1 MSDAPILI
9 VGAGPAGTR
18 AAETLVRLGERPIV
32 IDDQPA
38 SGGQI
43 YRRQPPGFSRTAKS
57 LYGFEAEKATALHQT
72 FDGLKA
78 KIDYRPE
85 TFVWSVDQENALTMG
100 PDGVGRVAYRS
111 LLLTTGAMDRIIPFP
126 GWTLPGVYTMGGSQV
141 ALKAQGCGIGDPVV
155 FMGTSPLMYLVA
167 VQYVLAGA
175 NVAAVLDTAR
185 TTDAIPV
192 LGGLLAGR
200 STFLKGLWYQNWLRL
215 KGVPVRRGI
224 TPVAAEGTDHIEAV
238 RYKNA
243 AGRER
248 RVACSGLAIGY
259 GVKSETQLAEL
270 AGCEFAFDALTEQW
284 LPEID
289 RDGRAD
295 AGRLYLAGDG
305 AGVGGADAAE
315 LRGELAALALLEDQ
329 GVAVDG
335 ARQAAIRKKL
345 ARLHRFRVALERA
358 LPVPHHFADH
368 LPDETIVCRCETI
381 RAGDIRESQNLSPE
395 EMNRAKAYTRIGM
408 GRCQGRV
415 CGTAAAQILAA
426 SKGQPVAE
434 VGRLRG
440 QAPIK
445 PLQIALGGAA
455 AEENPERA
463 ASI

>member
-1 MSDAPILI
+1 MSGHPILV

-18 AAETLVRLGERPIV
+18 AAETLVRQGERPIV

-43 YRRQPPGFSRTAKS
+43 YRRQPPAFSRPPKS
-57 LYGFEAEKATALHQT
+57 LYGFEAGKATALHQT
-72 FDGLKA
+72 FDKLKD
-78 KIDYRPE
+78 KLDYRPE
-85 TFVWSVDQENALTMG
+85 TFVWSVDNGTALTLG
-100 PDGVGRVAYRS
+100 PEGVGRAEYRT
-111 LLLTTGAMDRIIPFP
+111 LLLTTGAMDRVIPFP

-175 NVAAVLDTAR
+175 KVAAVLDTAR
-185 TTDAIPV
+185 TRDAIPV

-224 TPVAAEGTDHIEAV
+224 TPVAADGADHVEAV
-238 RYKNA
+238 RYKSA
-243 AGRER
+243 GGRER
-248 RVACSGLAIGY
+248 RIACSGLAIGY

-270 AGCEFAFDALTEQW
+270 AGCAFAFDTLTEQW

-289 RDGRAD
+289 RDGRAE
-295 AGRLYLAGDG
+295 AGRIYLAGDG

-329 GVAVDG
+329 GVAIDR
-335 ARQAAIRKKL
+335 ARQSTIRKAL
-345 ARLHRFRVALERA
+345 ARLQRFRVALERA
-358 LPVPHHFADH
+358 LPVPHHFADN

-381 RAGDIRESQNLSPE
+381 RAGEIRAAQNLSPE

-415 CGTAAAQILAA
+415 CGLAAAQILAA
-426 SKGQPVAE
+426 SKGQPVSE

-445 PLQIALGGAA
+445 PLPIMLGGKAA
-455 AEENPERA
+455 VENPERA